1 MSGSIAIGGLAG
13 SASGTVITNTFATGQ
28 VTATNPDN
36 GGLVGAADMATI
48 TNSFATGAT
57 ISVDGAFV
65 GASEAATYVENHF
78 VSDTVSNGFGS
89 DNDFNTGLATDI
101 TGGALIDLQT
111 PTASGLADTDLFI
124 GWDSTI
130 WDFGDATQLP
140 GLIIDVSGL
149 IPGGAVFRDGDA
161 DGMLDLPPMP

>member
-1 MSGSIAIGGLAG
+1 MAG

-48 TNSFATGAT
+48 TNSFATGA
-57 ISVDGAFV
+57 IGVDGAFV
-65 GASEAATYVENHF
+65 GSSQFTTYVENHF
-78 VSDTVSNGFGS
+78 VSDTVSGGFGS
-89 DNDFNTGLATDI
+89 DNGDNTGLATDI
-101 TGGALIDLQT
+101 TGGALSDLQSA
-111 PTASGLADTDLFI
+111 TAPGVPDPDLFI
-124 GWDSTI
+124 GWDPMI
-130 WDFGDATQLP
+130 WDFGSDTQLP

-161 DGMLDLPPMP
+161 DGMLDIPPTP